1 MAIQGKTSFSQ
12 TEEDYR
18 NNLIDKVTSLLK
30 EEEVTW
36 AGAGVHPGVSIM
48 LSAYVCLEAA
58 FVRASVID
66 EMLEEQ
72 NGRPLDRNNVEQMV
86 STIPSLLEHL
96 REEIKTGMKGTL
108 H

>member
-48 LSAYVCLEAA
+48 L
-58 FVRASVID
+58 
-66 EMLEEQ
+66 EEQ